1 MTRLGRAVAVC
12 SERWALLARSWNARR
27 LVRCGLLLVGLLLL
41 PWGLLALAACF
52 RALPPALTAA
62 QARTTVMVLDRDGRL
77 LREVAVGQ
85 GLAENPVKLSE
96 LSPWV
101 VPALLA
107 AEDGRFYRH
116 PGVDPL
122 AVTRAMGQ
130 LLLARRVVSGA
141 STLTQQLARTL
152 EPVPRSAT
160 GKLREMA
167 LALRIEASLSKER
180 ILEEYLS
187 RVEFGPNLFGI
198 DAASRRYFG
207 KPASALDL
215 AEAAALVSIP
225 RGPSLYDP
233 RRRPHL
239 LERRRLRVLERL
251 AELGLATPAEID
263 RAELTPL
270 RIDPVVGAEGAE
282 HLSFS
287 LAERYAGQSGERTHS
302 LRTSL
307 NAELQREAERVA
319 LAARPVLAA
328 HGGDAISLVVLD
340 NESSDVLAYVGSPS
354 YFDFKKQGANDGVVA
369 KRQPGSALKPFV
381 YAAAMEQ
388 LGYGPAT
395 LLPDLPRDFVVPG
408 GSFAPRNY
416 DQRFRGP
423 VLLRQAL
430 GSSLNLPALEVASRL
445 GPPRL
450 LETLHRFG
458 FASLTRDAEH
468 YGVGLALGDGEV
480 TLLELA
486 SAYAALARGG
496 ELLPPRLVLSLS
508 ASGAA
513 ARELPALPPQR
524 VLRPEHAALLTD
536 MLSDDAARAAGFGR
550 DSVLN
555 LPFPVAAKTGTSKG
569 YRDNWAVGYTR
580 EVTVAVWVGNF
591 DGTPLRDASGIT
603 AAGPAFHDLMLAAMQ
618 GRTPAP
624 LVAAALGEAEVCTL
638 SGKRPGAACPHRRLE
653 HFARGHEPSETCDM
667 HVLSHLD
674 AAGRESAARCG
685 RTTRVLERYPLE
697 FRAWA
702 EQAGR
707 PLAGR
712 DVSTSCPPE
721 AESAEAP
728 RVTFPRSAQSFAL
741 DPDGPS
747 RQEIVLRA
755 ASKAKSVRFIVDGRP
770 SAPLR
775 APFRLPWRLTPG
787 EHRVEVEADGL
798 RSSQVSF
805 QVNAP

>member
-1 MTRLGRAVAVC
+1 MMLTGRK
-12 SERWALLARSWNARR
+12 LRSWNVRR
-27 LVRCGLLLVGLLLL
+27 LARWGLLLL
-41 PWGLLALAACF
+41 GLLALPWALLVLAACF
-52 RALPPALTAA
+52 RSLPPALTAPS
-62 QARTTVMVLDRDGRL
+62 ARTTVLVLDRDGRL
-77 LREVAVGQ
+77 LREVSVGQ

-107 AEDGRFYRH
+107 AEDGRYYRH
-116 PGVDPL
+116 PGVDPV

-152 EPVPRSAT
+152 DPVPRSAR

-198 DAASRRYFG
+198 DAASRHYFG

-239 LERRRLRVLERL
+239 LERRRLRVLGRL
-251 AELGLATPAEID
+251 QELGLASDAEIA

-270 RIDPVVGAEGAE
+270 RINGAASAEGAE
-282 HLSFS
+282 HLSFK

-319 LAARPVLAA
+319 RAALPTLLT

-340 NESSDVLAYVGSPS
+340 NETSDVLAYVGSPS
-354 YFDFKKQGANDGVVA
+354 YFDVKRQGANDGVQA

-381 YAAAMEQ
+381 YAAAIEQ

-395 LLPDLPRDFVVPG
+395 LLPDLPRDFAVAG
-408 GSFAPRNY
+408 GNFAPRNY

-430 GSSLNLPALEVASRL
+430 GSSLNLPALEVTSRL

-450 LETLHRFG
+450 LETLRRFG
-458 FASLTRDAEH
+458 FASLERDAEH

-496 ELLPPRLVLSLS
+496 ELLSPRLVLSLS

-513 ARELPALPPQR
+513 ARELPAAAGRR
-524 VLRPEHAALLTD
+524 VLTAEQAALLTD
-536 MLSDDAARAAGFGR
+536 MLADDAARAAGFGR

-580 EVTVAVWVGNF
+580 EVTVAVWAGNF

-603 AAGPAFHDLMLAAMQ
+603 AAGPAFHDLMLAAMR
-618 GRTPAP
+618 GRSPAP
-624 LVAAALGEAEVCTL
+624 LIAQTLSAAEVCTL
-638 SGKRPGAACPHRRLE
+638 SGKRPGAACQYRRLE
-653 HFARGHEPSETCDM
+653 HFGRGREPSESCDM
-667 HVLSHLD
+667 HVLVHLD
-674 AAGRESAARCG
+674 AAGRESAARCSTG
-685 RTTRVLERYPLE
+685 TRVLERYPLE
-697 FRAWA
+697 YRAWA

-707 PLAGR
+707 PLAG
-712 DVSTSCPPE
+712 VNLSTTCPPE
-721 AESAEAP
+721 AEAPSAP
-728 RVTFPRSAQSFAL
+728 RVTFPRPQQAFAI

-747 RQEIVLRA
+747 RQEIVLSA
-755 ASKAKSVRFIVDGRP
+755 ATSATRLRFIIDGRP
-770 SAPLR
+770 SAELR

-787 EHRVEVEADGL
+787 AHRIEAEAGGV
-798 RSSQVSF
+798 RSARVSF
-805 QVNAP
+805 QVSAP